1 MIPNASPFQPGDKVV
16 GYCRYSEGV
25 EQGQKDTSTEE
36 QAAAIRAFCEAQGLQ
51 LVRIYADPYASG
63 RSVKGRDHYL
73 EMLSDLLKKKKPDIQ
88 GLILWD
94 WERYGRN
101 YNQAQL
107 DAARLRMAGYKL
119 FSMQQPIL
127 DDGPFAHVLE
137 AMYFASAQNQSD
149 MISADVTRALQHNFR
164 TYKVLPRSSIGWGW
178 VPVPVDMGTF
188 RDGSPRVGYKAEPDL
203 AKVGLIRAAVK
214 QRLGG
219 GSIEECR
226 ETLGLRTAAQVRRL
240 FDHPLLFGRMIYG
253 ETVMDD
259 YCEPIISEKEWAEL
273 QAYDARKH
281 RKIRGRQGGWSAD
294 RPLLSGL
301 LYCALCGG
309 PMYLY
314 RRVSKGHLYEAYY
327 CEASCFRGVKAAE
340 LERLIIDTLAATLT
354 PEKLESYREDFL
366 QFVSGAE
373 VTRRLREDQL
383 QARLAEIEQQIDNI
397 TNAIA
402 RGVLSDTLIMK
413 LNALEGEKRELT
425 GELADADETD
435 GERGVFV
442 EILKVS
448 AAVRMILL
456 DPDASKE
463 TKKTAL
469 DSCVRSILVSDD
481 GRVLIN
487 TTLPGLLCRPGCKFP
502 GQVVGD
508 LSDDVQAP
516 PEGGMYIL
524 QLLGQLESF
533 L

>member
-16 GYCRYSEGV
+16 GYCRYSEGT

-36 QAAAIRAFCEAQGLQ
+36 QAAAIRAFCEAHELQ
-51 LVRIYADPYASG
+51 LVRIYADPFASG

-178 VPVPVDMGTF
+178 VPEPVDMGTF
-188 RDGSPRVGYKAEPDL
+188 RDGSARIGYKAEPDP
-203 AKVGLIRAAVK
+203 AKIGLIRAAVK

-219 GSIEECR
+219 ASIEDCKT
-226 ETLGLRTAAQVRRL
+226 TLGLRTAAQVRRL
-240 FDHPLLFGRMIYG
+240 FAHPLLFGRMIYG
-253 ETVMDD
+253 ETTMDD

-273 QAYDARKH
+273 QAYDARNH
-281 RKIRGRQGGWSAD
+281 RKIRGRQGGWCAD

-301 LYCALCGG
+301 LYCAVCGG

-314 RRVSKGHLYEAYY
+314 RRTSKGHLYEAYY
-327 CEASCFRGVKAAE
+327 CEAGCFRGVKAAE
-340 LERLIIDTLAATLT
+340 LERLILDTLAAALA
-354 PEKLESYREDFL
+354 PEKLEEYRGDFL
-366 QFVSGAE
+366 QFVSGTE
-373 VTRRLREDQL
+373 YTRKVREGQL
-383 QARLAEIEQQIDNI
+383 QTRLSEIEQQIDNI
-397 TNAIA
+397 TNAIT

-413 LNALEGEKRELT
+413 LNALETEKRTLT
-425 GELADADETD
+425 GELDTVGEITD
-435 GERGVFV
+435 GERVFL

-456 DPDASKE
+456 DPEASKE

-469 DSCVRSILVSDD
+469 DSCVRSVLVSDD
-481 GRVLIN
+481 GRVMIS
-487 TTLPGLLCRPGCKFP
+487 TTLPGLLCRPGCRYP
-502 GQVVGD
+502 ERVVGD
-508 LSDDVQAP
+508 LSGDVSAP
-516 PEGGMYIL
+516 PEGV
-524 QLLGQLESF
+524 EPPTS
-533 L
+533 